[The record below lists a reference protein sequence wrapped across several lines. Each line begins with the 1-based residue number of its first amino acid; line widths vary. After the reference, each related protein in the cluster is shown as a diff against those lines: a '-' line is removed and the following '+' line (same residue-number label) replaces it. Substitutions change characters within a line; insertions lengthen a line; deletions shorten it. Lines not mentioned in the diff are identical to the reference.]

1 MSKEMFMRNH
11 KKTNKLGAL
20 MTKPGGAKLGAVM
33 AEPGA
38 AMLTRPERAETGFS
52 LVELLMTLVII
63 GIGVMA
69 VAALF
74 PLATKNVNDGRLLTT
89 ALGRAQEKIEEL
101 QEAGYSSSLLTPGSY
116 TDTLGS
122 YVRTWAVQD
131 SVPTVGSKRVF
142 VSVSWPA
149 TQGLEDVSLATYIA
163 R

>member
-1 MSKEMFMRNH
+1 MRVTAVSSKKVFMRKH
-11 KKTNKLGAL
+11 EKATKLGA
-20 MTKPGGAKLGAVM
+20 M
-33 AEPGA
+33 ATESGTS
-38 AMLTRPERAETGFS
+38 MLSRSARVEKGFS
-52 LVELLMTLVII
+52 LVELIMTLVII

-89 ALGRAQEKIEEL
+89 ALGRAQEKIEQL
-101 QEAGYSSSLLTPGSY
+101 QQAGYSSSMLTAGSY

-149 TQGLEDVSLATYIA
+149 RQGREGVSLATYLA

>member
-1 MSKEMFMRNH
+1 M
-11 KKTNKLGAL
+11 
-20 MTKPGGAKLGAVM
+20 
-33 AEPGA
+33 
-38 AMLTRPERAETGFS
+38 MLTTNQGKRMKAARTAKTGATTLRRIECVERGFS
-52 LVELLMTLVII
+52 LVELMVTLVLI

-89 ALGRAQEKIEEL
+89 ALGRAQDKIEEL
-101 QEAGYSSSLLTPGSY
+101 QQAGYSSSLMNPGTY
-116 TDTLGS
+116 TDSLSS

-131 SVPTVGSKRVF
+131 SLPTVGSKRVN

-149 TQGLEDVSLATYIA
+149 RQGRESVNLATYVA

>member
-1 MSKEMFMRNH
+1 MRVTGVLSKKMFVRRH
-11 KKTNKLGAL
+11 EKAT
-20 MTKPGGAKLGAVM
+20 KLGAVM
-33 AEPGA
+33 TKSGA
-38 AMLTRPERAETGFS
+38 AMLSSSTRVETGFS

-89 ALGRAQEKIEEL
+89 ALGRAQEKIEQL
-101 QEAGYSSSLLTPGSY
+101 QGAGYSSSLLTAGSY

-149 TQGLEDVSLATYIA
+149 RQGRENVSLATYIA

>member
-1 MSKEMFMRNH
+1 LRRIEC
-11 KKTNKLGAL
+11 
-20 MTKPGGAKLGAVM
+20 V
-33 AEPGA
+33 
-38 AMLTRPERAETGFS
+38 ERGFS
-52 LVELLMTLVII
+52 LVELMVTLVLI

-89 ALGRAQEKIEEL
+89 ALGRAQDKIEEL
-101 QEAGYSSSLLTPGSY
+101 QQAGYSSSLMNPGTY
-116 TDTLGS
+116 TDSLSS

-131 SVPTVGSKRVF
+131 SLPTVGSKRVN

-149 TQGLEDVSLATYIA
+149 RQGRESVNLATYVA